1 MKTSPIKIKE
11 PPTISTDSMDLKPH
25 TLNPTSTMPMTSLL
39 GSLTITNSTTT
50 PSSAVSLATE
60 EEKRLA
66 AEVALEVLA
75 VLVASE
81 VRCSVTTHSSK
92 TWEWEAVWA
101 EDLQASAAVH
111 QEAEACLACQNLWAP
126 PQRQCTFFSIQKR
139 KDGRDKKDNDNS
151 RGWIKRSF
159 LGSYWGWQEDGEEVF
174 DRCGWV
180 WELCEG

>member
-25 TLNPTSTMPMTSLL
+25 TTNPTSTMPMTSLL

-92 TWEWEAVWA
+92 TWEWEAV
-101 EDLQASAAVH
+101 
-111 QEAEACLACQNLWAP
+111 
-126 PQRQCTFFSIQKR
+126 
-139 KDGRDKKDNDNS
+139 
-151 RGWIKRSF
+151 
-159 LGSYWGWQEDGEEVF
+159 
-174 DRCGWV
+174 
-180 WELCEG
+180 